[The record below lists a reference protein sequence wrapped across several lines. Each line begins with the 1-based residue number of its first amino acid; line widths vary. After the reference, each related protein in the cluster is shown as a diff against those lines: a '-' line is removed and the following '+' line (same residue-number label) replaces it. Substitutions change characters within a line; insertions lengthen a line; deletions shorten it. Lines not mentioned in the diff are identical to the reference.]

1 VRSVC
6 VCGRL
11 HASALKCCISWH
23 LQGFRRYLR
32 IRETLCHELAHMV
45 WSEHDNNFKQ
55 LNSQLLREVEAADW
69 VSRPGTSWPSVTYV
83 GVSAS
88 KGSSTHGAAPSC
100 AGSSVGRA
108 RECQLSLHNIWVLLL
123 ALDVIPVPHS
133 GCISAGHLMA
143 NSAAESLSGWVDPD
157 DVMAVTAQSSGRTLG
172 SGQPGAAAAG
182 STSAA
187 AAAALRRSQAA
198 LPQPTPHASAAGSGV
213 QSLTVTEPEI
223 EGLGHRD
230 RQTEQLERALRR
242 LGSSDADAAMPDA
255 RAVAEAQSR
264 DGVDAAT
271 EPTAVHA
278 LAEQQTEQ
286 DKAAAEKASPV
297 AEDPSDPPQAAPVE
311 HPSVSAEGSTAADAP
326 AKAAHV
332 EEPEPS
338 GSGQN
343 DATSIEQRFSQAKRA
358 VHELR
363 SAAASQEEASTA
375 LQTLQTILRNA
386 LNAPQDDRYRRLRP
400 RNPAFARRLGRF
412 PQALE
417 VLHVAGFQEAARSS
431 EDPVLAL
438 QRTDPGLLWLALE
451 AVQTAMASG

>member
-1 VRSVC
+1 
-6 VCGRL
+6 
-11 HASALKCCISWH
+11 
-23 LQGFRRYLR
+23 
-32 IRETLCHELAHMV
+32 
-45 WSEHDNNFKQ
+45 
-55 LNSQLLREVEAADW
+55 
-69 VSRPGTSWPSVTYV
+69 
-83 GVSAS
+83 
-88 KGSSTHGAAPSC
+88 
-100 AGSSVGRA
+100 
-108 RECQLSLHNIWVLLL
+108 
-123 ALDVIPVPHS
+123 
-133 GCISAGHLMA
+133 MA
-143 NSAAESLSGWVDPD
+143 NSATEAGSGWVDPD

-172 SGQPGAAAAG
+172 SGQPSAAAAG

-198 LPQPTPHASAAGSGV
+198 LPRPSSRESPAGSDV
-213 QSLTVTEPEI
+213 QSLTVTEPDI

-242 LGSSDADAAMPDA
+242 LGSSDGDAAMPDA
-255 RAVAEAQSR
+255 PEDIEAHSR
-264 DGVDAAT
+264 DDGEAT
-271 EPTAVHA
+271 TQQTAVQA
-278 LAEQQTEQ
+278 PSDQQPLQE
-286 DKAAAEKASPV
+286 DAAAEQASPA
-297 AEDPSDPPQAAPVE
+297 AEDPIDTAQAVPLE
-311 HPSVSAEGSTAADAP
+311 HASVSAEGSTAADAP
-326 AKAAHV
+326 TEAARV
-332 EEPEPS
+332 EAPEPS
-338 GSGQN
+338 GSGDN
-343 DATSIEQRFSQAKRA
+343 DASSIEQRFSQAKRA